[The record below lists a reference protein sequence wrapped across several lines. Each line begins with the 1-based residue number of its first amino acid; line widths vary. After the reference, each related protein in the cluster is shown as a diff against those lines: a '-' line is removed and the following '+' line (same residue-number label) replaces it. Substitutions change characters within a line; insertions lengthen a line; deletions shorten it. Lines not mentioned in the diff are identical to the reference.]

1 MSLLIFVCFLNS
13 QKHSAYFFI
22 QLQELQ
28 NQGTQFQN
36 PGLQV
41 GKNNDIHNLVRGTYI
56 FLTLL
61 FSSAMAF
68 IKYKYREEQKEV
80 ENSQECKKNRLPTF
94 L

>member
-41 GKNNDIHNLVRGTYI
+41 GKNNNITNIH
-56 FLTLL
+56 
-61 FSSAMAF
+61 FSHSLIQFCDGLHQAQVQRRA
-68 IKYKYREEQKEV
+68 KRSRE
-80 ENSQECKKNRLPTF
+80 LPRM
-94 L
+94 